1 MDRRAGD
8 LSGMGQDNPL
18 LLAGLI
24 AAAGYVFAWWWS
36 DHGAARRGAPHARTF
51 PGATPASGCL
61 IALGAGGALLL
72 LVIETGGEYALG
84 LTPQQSH
91 MTVLF
96 AVYSL
101 AAAFIEELV
110 FRGYLVV
117 ENHGRAALVAGILG
131 ASLGFA
137 LLHPFLWA
145 WRDGALRFLPGTKAW
160 FSTAMIFAGSLW
172 FYAVRFLPANR
183 SRSLLPCLAA
193 HAAKNLGVF
202 AIKYAQGFVS
212 GWW

>member
-1 MDRRAGD
+1 MDGGAGD
-8 LSGMGQDNPL
+8 LSDMGQDNPL
-18 LLAGLI
+18 LLAGMI
-24 AAAGYVFAWWWS
+24 AAAGYVLKLWWN
-36 DHGAARRGAPHARTF
+36 DYGAARRGAPNARAF
-51 PGATPASGCL
+51 PGATPASGRL
-61 IALGAGGALLL
+61 IALATGGALLL
-72 LVIETGGEYALG
+72 LGIETGGEQALG
-84 LTPQQSH
+84 LAPLQSH

-101 AAAFIEELV
+101 AAAFIEELI

-117 ENHGRAALVAGILG
+117 ENRGRAALVAGIAG

-137 LLHPFLWA
+137 LLHPFLWE
-145 WRDGALRFLPGTKAW
+145 WRDGGLEFRPGAKGW

-172 FYAVRFLPANR
+172 FYAVRFLPANPK
-183 SRSLLPCLAA
+183 RSLLPCIAA
-193 HAAKNLGVF
+193 HGAKNLGVF